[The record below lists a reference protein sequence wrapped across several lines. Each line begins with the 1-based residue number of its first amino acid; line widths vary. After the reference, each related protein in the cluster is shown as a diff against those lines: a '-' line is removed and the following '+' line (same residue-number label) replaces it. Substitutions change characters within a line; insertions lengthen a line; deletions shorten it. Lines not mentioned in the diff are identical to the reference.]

1 MVKKRPVIVVSPKA
15 MNRILC
21 VVVPLSTVPPVRV
34 LECHHRIS
42 AGRYPALPPEKDSWV
57 KGDMLYTVA
66 MERLSLI
73 GNASFQLS
81 ETDFAAVKQCLRH
94 TLDME

>member
-1 MVKKRPVIVVSPKA
+1 MVKQRPVVVVSPKR

-34 LECHHRIS
+34 LDCHHPIP

-66 MERLSLI
+66 MERLSLL
-73 GNASFQLS
+73 GNASLRLS
-81 ETDFAAVKQCLRH
+81 EDDFAALKRCLRY
-94 TLDME
+94 TLDMD